1 MVLLLETILDGRLFA
16 VPLEESLQMVFI
28 TVVDLLRSEDVPY
41 CPAASKKRGF
51 FLVAIALISC

>member
-51 FLVAIALISC
+51 FWLLLL